1 MDIAEGIPLQVKAT
15 TMRKSYLEAQVIFRE
30 HSGILRTGQ
39 AKSLGIDTKTIA
51 EMYEAGLLQRLG
63 RGLYRLSDLPPLEY
77 PDLVQVA
84 LRVPQAVIC
93 LLSALAYFNLTTE
106 IPQKVFIALPQTVK
120 QPRIK
125 YPPLD
130 VVWLSKD
137 GYEAGIEE
145 HQLDGVSVPIYSRSK
160 TVTDC
165 FKFRNK
171 VGRDV
176 AIEALKEYVRL
187 PKANIEELLS
197 YARINRVENIMK
209 PYLEAAL

>member
-1 MDIAEGIPLQVKAT
+1 
-15 TMRKSYLEAQVIFRE
+15 MRKSYLEAQEIFRE
-30 HSGILRTGQ
+30 HGGILRTGQ

-51 EMYEAGLLQRLG
+51 EMYEAELLQKLS
-63 RGLYRLSDLPPLEY
+63 RGLYRLSELPPLQY

-84 LRVPQAVIC
+84 LRVPQAIIC
-93 LLSALAYFNLTTE
+93 LLSALAYYNITTE
-106 IPQKVFIALPQTVK
+106 IPHKVFIALPQTIR

-137 GYEAGIEE
+137 VYQAGIEE
-145 HQLDGVSVPIYSRSK
+145 HQLDGVAVSIYGKSK
-160 TVTDC
+160 TITDC

-187 PKANIEELLS
+187 PDANIEELLS
-197 YARINRVENIMK
+197 FARINRVENIMK
-209 PYLEAAL
+209 PYLEVVL

>member
-1 MDIAEGIPLQVKAT
+1 
-15 TMRKSYLEAQVIFRE
+15 MRKSHREAQEIFSE
-30 HSGILRTGQ
+30 HNGILRTGQ
-39 AKSLGIDTKTIA
+39 AKHLGIDTKTIA
-51 EMYEAGLLQRLG
+51 DMYDVGLLQRLG
-63 RGLYRLSDLPPLEY
+63 RGLYRLSDLPPLEH

-84 LRVPQAVIC
+84 LRVPNAVVC
-93 LLSALAYFNLTTE
+93 LLSALAYYNLTTE
-106 IPQKVFIALPQTVK
+106 IPHKVYIALPQTIR

-137 GYEAGIEE
+137 AYEAGIER
-145 HQLDGVSVPIYSRSK
+145 HQLDGVAVPVYGKSK
-160 TVTDC
+160 TIADC

-187 PKANIEELLS
+187 PDANIEELLS
-197 YARINRVENIMK
+197 YARINRVENVLK
-209 PYLEAAL
+209 PYLEAVL